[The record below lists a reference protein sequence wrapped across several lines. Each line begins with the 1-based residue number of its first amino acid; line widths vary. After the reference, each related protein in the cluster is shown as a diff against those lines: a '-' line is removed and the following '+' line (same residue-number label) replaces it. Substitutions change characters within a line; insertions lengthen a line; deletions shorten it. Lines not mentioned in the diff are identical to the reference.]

1 MILNLD
7 WSLTKIVSQ
16 DNIVGLGQSTLS
28 GRPTGRDNF
37 EPAPKRVSLGEE
49 HFLAKLDD
57 LRNKLKHANE
67 EISKLLGTVR
77 DQELLLK
84 ERNSQL
90 KRSCKKIVDLQR
102 QVQALGKK
110 QASFYKNSF
119 L

>member
-1 MILNLD
+1 M
-7 WSLTKIVSQ
+7 TKIVSQ
-16 DNIVGLGQSTLS
+16 DNVVGLGQSTLAR
-28 GRPTGRDNF
+28 RPTGRDNLDKF
-37 EPAPKRVSLGEE
+37 DCPAPKRVSLGKE
-49 HFLAKLDD
+49 HFLVKLDD
-57 LRNKLKHANE
+57 LRNELKHANE